1 MIVVTLIVCMTI
13 LVWKMLDVMAE
24 NPELFKEE
32 KKNESNVQPRMSDIS
47 YNSNTAVHTC
57 DNSNRSD
64 KMDIK

>member
-1 MIVVTLIVCMTI
+1 
-13 LVWKMLDVMAE
+13 MAE